1 MNPVITEHRSQIADL
16 CRSHGVRR
24 LEAYEPDGY
33 IVGEDPP
40 EGPFEVA
47 FAIEFVQDAE
57 GIDQLHKLVNLEKDL
72 GKALNR
78 RVHVSEISV
87 IKQGT
92 THDPIA
98 RELLDEM
105 EHVYG

>member
-1 MNPVITEHRSQIADL
+1 MNPVITEHRSQIAEL

-24 LEAYEPDGY
+24 LEAYDPIY
-33 IVGEDPP
+33 ILGEDPP
-40 EGPFEVA
+40 GGPFEVA

-57 GIDQLHKLVNLEKDL
+57 GFDQLRKLMNLEADL

-78 RVHVSEISV
+78 RVHVSQISS
-87 IKQGT
+87 IKQHT
-92 THDPIA
+92 TFSPLA
-98 RELLDEM
+98 QEMLDEM